1 MKNIKSILV
10 ATNHLV
16 QGGGSETYTYTI
28 IKELITR
35 GFEVEYFTLMKGKFS
50 ERMENEL
57 GVKLQS
63 KKQYDLILAN
73 HNSCVEALMGFG
85 FIIQT
90 CHGIYPELEQPSVCA
105 NFHVSISQEVQNHL
119 ALKGFISII
128 IMNGIDTTKFYS
140 KKNINKKLRN
150 VLSLCQSEDANK
162 FIQKVCD
169 YLDVNLI
176 CIENDSKRIFNI
188 EDLINEA
195 DLVIGLGRSAY
206 EAMACGRPL
215 IIYDNR
221 SYFDTSADGY
231 ITNKL
236 AASLINNC
244 SGRFYKLKLTE
255 EMMIEEFKK
264 YNPTDGDILKNYI
277 LDNMTIQLVVD
288 RYLNLFYSLQNN
300 QAFCNKKYLLKFT
313 QRVFYV
319 RKIKYFLNK
328 ILGNNRK
335 GH

>member
-1 MKNIKSILV
+1 MKTIKSILV
-10 ATNHLV
+10 ATNHLI
-16 QGGGSETYTYTI
+16 QGGGTETYTYTI
-28 IKELITR
+28 VKELLNR
-35 GFEVEYFTLMKGKFS
+35 GFEVEYFTFMKGEFS
-50 ERMENEL
+50 ERMEKEL
-57 GVKLQS
+57 GARFQS

-73 HNSCVEALMGFG
+73 HNTCVEALMGYG

-105 NFHVSISQEVQNHL
+105 NFHVAISQEVQYHL
-119 ALKGFISII
+119 AMKGFISVI
-128 IMNGIDTTKFYS
+128 IMNGIDTSKFCS
-140 KKNINKKLRN
+140 KKNINKELKN
-150 VLSLCQSEDANK
+150 VLSLCQSENANK

-169 YLDVNLI
+169 YLGVNFI
-176 CIENDSKRIFNI
+176 CIDKDSKRVFNV
-188 EDLINEA
+188 EDLINES

-231 ITNKL
+231 VTNKL
-236 AASLINNC
+236 AASLIHNC

-264 YNPTDGDILKNYI
+264 YNPTDGDILKKYI
-277 LDNMTIQLVVD
+277 LDNMTIQLVID
-288 RYLNLFYSLQNN
+288 KYLNLFDDLQNYPSN
-300 QAFCNKKYLLKFT
+300 YDKNYFLKFK

-319 RKIKYFLNK
+319 RIIKTLLK
-328 ILGNNRK
+328 K
-335 GH
+335 VQQ